1 EPFAGLDRR
10 PGEHDALDRVALQ
23 RVHRA
28 GDGEVGLAGAGRAD
42 AEGDVVRQDVPEVV
56 ALARR
61 TAAQVAAPSVEDRSL
76 VLALLALGGGGT
88 LLGQAE
94 LDVLERQ
101 GPGRRLPEAREHVA
115 RLFGG
120 RRIAFDA
127 EALATAGDA
136 RVEVLGDGP
145 DVALDRTAKVGQP
158 FIVRRLGGEFD
169 RTGFQAGS
177 QGADGARRRAA
188 GRGYWRVKTPTPS
201 IVVERFG
208 PSIVY
213 PTPRRSPLGP
223 KSPPLMRASQ
233 LEPR

>member
-1 EPFAGLDRR
+1 
-10 PGEHDALDRVALQ
+10 
-23 RVHRA
+23 
-28 GDGEVGLAGAGRAD
+28 
-42 AEGDVVRQDVPEVV
+42 V

-188 GRGYWRVKTPTPS
+188 GLLAREDADTVDCSRAVRPVDRVPH
-201 IVVERFG
+201 
-208 PSIVY
+208 
-213 PTPRRSPLGP
+213 
-223 KSPPLMRASQ
+223 A
-233 LEPR
+233 